1 MGGQRD
7 MSREYAG
14 GKPQVEHAMAKIIC
28 VEDEPDIRE
37 DIVETLELAGH
48 TVFQAENGQL
58 GLELILRERP
68 DLVIS
73 DITMPVLDGLGL
85 LAAIRA
91 QHPEFA
97 DMPFVFLSALADR
110 KDQIAGHEQGAD
122 EYLTKPV
129 DFDLMH
135 AVINAKLRQVQ
146 RMQEQKD
153 RQLLKM
159 YGALTRMPI
168 LEDEPEEHNRLK
180 GKRLNIVTIS
190 DDDVDLTEVHRAIK
204 SCGHVLHCM
213 KSGRKFLASVNSLAP
228 DLLLVAFNSEDL
240 KAPMLVKMLN
250 DMGEYSFYKI
260 LLLPPSVPDFPAMG
274 KLPSFDAHMRTPV
287 DCQALMK
294 QIERLSVSLK
304 DSEDLLA
311 TG

>member
-1 MGGQRD
+1 
-7 MSREYAG
+7 
-14 GKPQVEHAMAKIIC
+14 MAKIIC
-28 VEDEPDIRE
+28 VEDEPEIRE
-37 DIVETLELAGH
+37 DIVETLKLAGH
-48 TVFQAENGQL
+48 TVFQAENGRL
-58 GLELILRERP
+58 GLEVILRERP

-85 LAAIRA
+85 LAAIRS

-97 DMPFVFLSALADR
+97 DVPFVFLSALTDR

-135 AVINAKLRQVQ
+135 AVIKAKLRQVQ

-153 RQLLKM
+153 RQLLNM

-168 LEDEPEEHNRLK
+168 PEGDAPTLHKALK
-180 GKRLNIVTIS
+180 GKRLNIISVS
-190 DDDVDLTEVHRAIK
+190 DDEVDLTEVHQAIE
-204 SCGHVLHCM
+204 SCGHALHCM
-213 KSGRKFLASVNSLAP
+213 KSGRKFLASVDSLVP
-228 DLLLVAFNSEDL
+228 DLLLIAFNTEDL
-240 KAPMLVKMLN
+240 KAPMLVKMLQN
-250 DMGEYSFYKI
+250 MGNASFYKI
-260 LLLPPSVPDFPAMG
+260 LFLPPSIPDFPAME
-274 KLPSFDAHMRTPV
+274 KLPSFDAHLRAPV
-287 DCQALMK
+287 DREALMQ
-294 QIERLSVSLK
+294 QIERLSLSLK

>member
-1 MGGQRD
+1 
-7 MSREYAG
+7 
-14 GKPQVEHAMAKIIC
+14 MAKIIC
-28 VEDEPDIRE
+28 VEDEPEIRE
-37 DIVETLELAGH
+37 DIVETLELGGH

-58 GLELILRERP
+58 GLEVILRERP

-85 LAAIRA
+85 LAAIRT

-146 RMQEQKD
+146 RMQESKD

-168 LEDEPEEHNRLK
+168 FEGDEPAQPRPPK
-180 GKRLNIVTIS
+180 GMRLNIVSVS
-190 DDDVDLTEVHRAIK
+190 DDDVDLTAAHQAIEAG
-204 SCGHVLHCM
+204 GHALYCM
-213 KSGRKFLASVNSLAP
+213 KSGREFLASVNSLAP
-228 DLLLVAFNSEDL
+228 DLLLIAFSTADL
-240 KAPMLVKMLN
+240 KAPLMVKMLKH
-250 DMGEYSFYKI
+250 DGDYSFPII
-260 LLLPPSVPDFPAMG
+260 LVLPPSIPDFPAMA
-274 KLPSFDAHMRTPV
+274 KLPSFDVHMRAPV
-287 DCQALMK
+287 DCEALMRH
-294 QIERLSVSLK
+294 IDHLSRKLK